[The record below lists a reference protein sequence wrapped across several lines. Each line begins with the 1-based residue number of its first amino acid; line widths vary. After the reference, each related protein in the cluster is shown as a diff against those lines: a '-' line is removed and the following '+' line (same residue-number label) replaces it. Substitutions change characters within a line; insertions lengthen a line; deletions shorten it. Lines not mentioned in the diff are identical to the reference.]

1 MRLDSSQHGFATSKS
16 RCEYSDALQG
26 GDERHAGFI
35 RSIAL
40 PGNVS
45 QQLQEKEGS
54 KDDPNKVISSRSL
67 SLGDD
72 QKDCCFFS

>member
-1 MRLDSSQHGFATSKS
+1 MRLDSSQHGLAPSKS
-16 RCEYSDALQG
+16 HCDHSDALQG

-45 QQLQEKEGS
+45 QQLQEDEGS
-54 KDDPNKVISSRSL
+54 KDDPNKIISSRSL
-67 SLGDD
+67 SF
-72 QKDCCFFS
+72 K